1 MQVGNYFEMVKDKGN
16 LWAGIIGGFAATTC
30 CIAPIVLILL
40 GFGTAFGMAVM
51 HQFHIVSIVAGIV
64 FMLLLSL
71 YLIKRKSGVCN
82 LKSIKQSWKGIAIAV
97 VIMIVSW
104 TAINYL
110 FVQTAAN
117 IVYGNLEV
125 EKKPLGNL
133 KEMALTH
140 GMPEMAEIEVIPENE
155 GKKMILLEIGGVFCG
170 ACGPAIEFD
179 LNSISGVLDVKK
191 DGNKM
196 EITYDSDVTSK
207 DVIVASV
214 HDPYTA
220 NVILEKII

>member
-1 MQVGNYFEMVKDKGN
+1 MVNGKGN
-16 LWAGIIGGFAATTC
+16 LWAGIVGGFAATTC
-30 CIAPIVLILL
+30 CIAPVVLILS

-71 YLIKRKSGVCN
+71 YLIKRKAGVCN
-82 LKSIKQSWKGIAIAV
+82 LQAVKQNWKGVAIAI
-97 VIMIVSW
+97 VIMVVSW

-110 FVQTAAN
+110 VVQTAAN

-133 KEMALTH
+133 QEMALSH
-140 GMPEMAEIEVIPENE
+140 GMPEMAEIEIIPENQGE
-155 GKKMILLEIGGVFCG
+155 KMLILEIDGVFCG

-179 LNSISGVLDVKK
+179 LNSIQGVIEVTKK
-191 DGNKM
+191 GKQM
-196 EITYDSDVTSK
+196 EIIYDSDVTSK

-220 NVILEKII
+220 SIVLEKII

>member
-1 MQVGNYFEMVKDKGN
+1 MVNGKGN
-16 LWAGIIGGFAATTC
+16 LWAGIVGGFAATTC
-30 CIAPIVLILL
+30 CIAPVVLILS

-71 YLIKRKSGVCN
+71 YLIKRKAGVCN
-82 LKSIKQSWKGIAIAV
+82 LQAVKQNWKGVAIAI
-97 VIMIVSW
+97 VIMVVSW

-110 FVQTAAN
+110 VVQTAAN

-133 KEMALTH
+133 QEMALSH
-140 GMPEMAEIEVIPENE
+140 GMPEMAEIEIIPENQGE
-155 GKKMILLEIGGVFCG
+155 KMLI
-170 ACGPAIEFD
+170 GPAIEFD
-179 LNSISGVLDVKK
+179 LNSIQGVIEVTKK
-191 DGNKM
+191 GKQM
-196 EITYDSDVTSK
+196 EIIYDSDVTSK

-220 NVILEKII
+220 SIVLEKII

>member
-82 LKSIKQSWKGIAIAV
+82 LKSIKQSWKGIVIAI
-97 VIMIVSW
+97 VIMVVSW
-104 TAINYL
+104 TVINYL

-133 KEMALTH
+133 KEMALSH
-140 GMPEMAEIEVIPENE
+140 NMPEMANIEVIPENE
-155 GKKMILLEIGGVFCG
+155 GKKMLLLEIEGIFCG

-179 LNSISGVLDVKK
+179 LNSISGVLEVNKK
-191 DGNKM
+191 GK
-196 EITYDSDVTSK
+196 EIEIKYDSDVTSK

-220 NVILEKII
+220 KILLEKII